1 LGMSKKRMPKEVR
14 EYFARMGKQGG
25 LLGGKIR
32 ASKLTAEER
41 TEAARKAVMARW
53 AKRNAE

>member
-1 LGMSKKRMPKEVR
+1 MPKEVR